1 MNILKTLQER
11 YTTKRYDP
19 TLRLSEG
26 ELQQIREILRLA
38 PSSINSQPWAF
49 DILSDEE
56 TKALSQSTR

>member
-26 ELQQIREILRLA
+26 ELQQI
-38 PSSINSQPWAF
+38 
-49 DILSDEE
+49 
-56 TKALSQSTR
+56 